1 MMFRCLQ
8 ARCHYLDG
16 GCLSSPRWSSL
27 LVAEIYYPD
36 TILSS
41 SDTVNPQR
49 SPVVGSQPPSVQD
62 FQVSAKSFEIAI
74 KSTLA
79 RPKPLI
85 QSF

>member
-1 MMFRCLQ
+1 MVRCLQ

-62 FQVSAKSFEIAI
+62 FQVCHHKIFIQ
-74 KSTLA
+74 TL
-79 RPKPLI
+79 KT
-85 QSF
+85 FFT